1 MIMYVVLTYIY
12 YNMLLKYSTF
22 TLFMS
27 SVKALIVLVSISYA
41 GFRDIIRIIIV
52 NNNVNG
58 LKIYSWGRLFL

>member
-1 MIMYVVLTYIY
+1 MYVVLTYIY